1 MKTLPIALV
10 CMSLLLTGCLDS
22 LSGSSSKKLGD
33 GHDFGDNN
41 SDLVLCMGDS
51 ITAGGFSGGAP
62 WPARFGGMSGK
73 STINDGIVGAISSVG
88 ATRIG
93 SLLAERKPGYVI
105 ILYGA
110 NDAITGRNPA
120 DTGAAIRSMVQAAK
134 NASTIPVVAT
144 TPPMSGIRSIYN
156 DNVDAINREI
166 RRAAGAEGARVVD
179 IHGAIRRS
187 PDLYL
192 IDGLHLSTLGEE
204 LVALEFNDL
213 F

>member
-1 MKTLPIALV
+1 
-10 CMSLLLTGCLDS
+10 MSLLLTGCIDG
-22 LSGSSSKKLGD
+22 LSGGSSKKLGD

-41 SDLVLCMGDS
+41 PDLVLCMGDS

-62 WPARFGGMSGK
+62 WPARFAGMSGK
-73 STINDGIVGAISSVG
+73 STFNGATPGAISSVG
-88 ATRIG
+88 TAQIG
-93 SLLAERKPGYVI
+93 SLLAERRPGYVI

-110 NDAITGRNPA
+110 NDAITGRDPA
-120 DTGAAIRSMVQAAK
+120 DVGAATRSMIQTAK

-144 TPPMSGIRSIYN
+144 TPPMSGARTIYN
-156 DNVDAINREI
+156 DNIDAINSEI
-166 RRAAGAEGARVVD
+166 RRAARSEGARLVD
-179 IHGAIRRS
+179 IHRAIRRN